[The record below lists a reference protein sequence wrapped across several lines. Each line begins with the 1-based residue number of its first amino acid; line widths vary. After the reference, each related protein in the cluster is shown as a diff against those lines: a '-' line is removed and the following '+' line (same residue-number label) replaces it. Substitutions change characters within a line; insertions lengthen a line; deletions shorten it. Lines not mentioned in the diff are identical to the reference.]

1 MALIA
6 KNKAKVLLDDVLKF
20 DKTQLEFLYK
30 LIQSS
35 MIPGKYLNQAVSV
48 RSKIENM
55 YKVSDMGS
63 ELTAT
68 ILEENK

>member
-6 KNKAKVLLDDVLKF
+6 KNKAKELLDDVLKF
-20 DKTQLEFLYK
+20 DKTELEFLYK

>member
-20 DKTQLEFLYK
+20 DKTELEFLYK

-68 ILEENK
+68 IMEENK

>member
-20 DKTQLEFLYK
+20 DKIELEFLYK

>member
-20 DKTQLEFLYK
+20 DKTELEFLYK

-68 ILEENK
+68 ILEVNK

>member
-20 DKTQLEFLYK
+20 DKTELEFLYK

-55 YKVSDMGS
+55 YKVSDMAS
-63 ELTAT
+63 
-68 ILEENK
+68 

>member
-20 DKTQLEFLYK
+20 DKTELEFLYK

-63 ELTAT
+63 ELSASM
-68 ILEENK
+68 LEENK

>member
-20 DKTQLEFLYK
+20 DKTELEFLYK

-68 ILEENK
+68 IIEENK

>member
-6 KNKAKVLLDDVLKF
+6 KNKAKVLLEDVLKF
-20 DKTQLEFLYK
+20 DKTELEFLYK
-30 LIQSS
+30 LIQSA

>member
-20 DKTQLEFLYK
+20 DKTELEFLYK

>member
-6 KNKAKVLLDDVLKF
+6 KNKAKVLPDDVLKF
-20 DKTQLEFLYK
+20 DKIELEFLYK

-68 ILEENK
+68 IMEENK

>member
-20 DKTQLEFLYK
+20 DKTELEFLYK

-68 ILEENK
+68 ILEDNK

>member
-1 MALIA
+1 MALFA

-20 DKTQLEFLYK
+20 DKHELEFLYK

>member
-20 DKTQLEFLYK
+20 DKTELEFLYK

-68 ILEENK
+68 ILEEKK

>member
-20 DKTQLEFLYK
+20 DKTELEFLYK

-68 ILEENK
+68 ILEENI